1 MVACQDSP
9 RGPSRV
15 NPGSW
20 VLVKP
25 LRVYWVI
32 TQQWNQY
39 VWKVS
44 SSRVHCSLSRAISI
58 LFPVIPINFPNIQLL
73 LQVFFIDSFWI
84 SHHAPQSYSSPPPLV
99 ALYSCNLLWNKENK
113 TLCRNCVR
121 VSHSLPFHP
130 HFFSL
135 QMFIAITCWSGTRH
149 FTSDTLNYRILLG
162 LLLVM
167 TQVDS
172 PSHGDPIILDL

>member
-84 SHHAPQSYSSPPPLV
+84 SHHVSQSHSSPYPFLSTLCP
-99 ALYSCNLLWNKENK
+99 CNLPIPLPPPKRKNFKINEGFSEDHESKFENPWASWCL
-113 TLCRNCVR
+113 TNEIYLINT
-121 VSHSLPFHP
+121 HS
-130 HFFSL
+130 STAKR
-135 QMFIAITCWSGTRH
+135 MGFIVWR
-149 FTSDTLNYRILLG
+149 
-162 LLLVM
+162 
-167 TQVDS
+167 
-172 PSHGDPIILDL
+172 SHGEKKILQNNQKKV